1 MHAATIVL
9 MILAAGLASQ
19 WIAWLL
25 KLPGIVVL
33 IAAGLVLGPITG
45 WLDMETPSDQLTE
58 LIGLGVAIIL
68 FEGGMDLRLGELK
81 KAGRGV
87 GRLVFLGGPLTWALS
102 ALAAHYVLGLQWP
115 VALVLGAILLVTG
128 PTVIQPIL
136 RYARLNDRS
145 ASLLKWEGIVN
156 DPIGVLL
163 AVLTFQYFTIDGD
176 GFSETMLGL
185 GGAIVT
191 AILLGGVGGWLL
203 GKLYQRGGVPEH
215 LKPPM
220 LMVVVLGVY
229 TLSNQ
234 VQHEAGLLSVTV
246 MGTVL
251 GNMPLSGR
259 EDLQRFK
266 ENLTI
271 VLVSVLFIVITARLE
286 FDQLLLLD
294 WRAAMLI
301 AILLLAVRPLAVGLA
316 TIRAGMEKSD
326 RMLLAWIAP
335 RGIVAAATAGLFG
348 PAMVAAGYADARIL
362 LPLVFAVIIATVV
375 LHGLSLGT
383 LARKLGLAAQDD
395 NGVLIVGASPWS
407 LEFAKAFKALD
418 VEVLLVDGV
427 YRRLKPA
434 RMEGIDVYYGEILS
448 EHAEQTLETHHLG
461 HLLCA
466 TPNDFYN
473 ALVCNALG
481 PEFGRHKSFQL
492 PTDEEA
498 SKESRRLSADQ
509 RGHLAFGEDCCYQWL
524 QDRLDDGWVIQRTR
538 ISEAFSMEEA
548 TGKLGE
554 AGTDWLLL
562 AAVSPDGRPRLY
574 SEELPFEPESEWQV
588 LYFAPE
594 NGNGTPADQPAEQAD
609 NSRNETERS
618 EDTSAT

>member
-19 WIAWLL
+19 WVAWLL
-25 KLPGIVVL
+25 RLPGIVIL
-33 IAAGLVLGPITG
+33 IATGLVLGPVTG
-45 WLDMETPSDQLTE
+45 LFDPQTPSEQLTE

-68 FEGGMDLRLGELK
+68 FEGGMDLKLGELK

-87 GRLVFLGGPLTWALS
+87 GRLVFLGVPITWALT
-102 ALAAHYVLGLQWP
+102 AAAAHWIVGLSWP
-115 VALVLGAILLVTG
+115 VSLVLGAILVVTG

-136 RYARLNDRS
+136 RFARLNDES
-145 ASLLKWEGIVN
+145 ASLLKWEGIAN

-163 AVLTFQYFTIDGD
+163 AVLTFQYFTIAGD
-176 GFSETMLGL
+176 GFADTIVALGSAIAAALAL
-185 GGAIVT
+185 GG
-191 AILLGGVGGWLL
+191 GGGWLI
-203 GKLYQRGGVPEH
+203 GKLFLRGGVPEH
-215 LKPPM
+215 LKPPV
-220 LMVVVLGVY
+220 LMVLVLVVY

-246 MGTVL
+246 MGVVL
-251 GNMPLSGR
+251 GNMRMSGR

-271 VLVSVLFIVITARLE
+271 MLVSVLFIVITARLD

-294 WRAAMLI
+294 APAMVLI
-301 AILLLAVRPLAVGLA
+301 AAVFFLVRPVAVGLS
-316 TIRAGMEKSD
+316 TIGAKMRQAD
-326 RMLLAWIAP
+326 RILLGWVAP

-348 PAMVAAGYADARIL
+348 PAMVSAGYEDARIM
-362 LPLVFAVIIATVV
+362 LPLVFAVIIATVL
-375 LHGLSLGT
+375 LHGLTLGP
-383 LARKLGLAAQDD
+383 LGRRLGLAAEDD
-395 NGVLIVGASPWS
+395 NGVLIIGASPWS
-407 LEFAKAFKALD
+407 LELAKSLKTLD

-434 RMEGIDVYYGEILS
+434 RMAGIEVYYGEILS
-448 EHAEQTLETHHLG
+448 EHAEHTLETHHLG

-481 PEFGRHKSFQL
+481 PEFGRHRSLQL
-492 PTDEEA
+492 PTAEEA
-498 SKESRRLSADQ
+498 DKESRRLAADQ
-509 RGHLAFGEDCCYQWL
+509 RGHLAFGEDCCYDWL
-524 QDRLDDGWVIQRTR
+524 QERLDDGWVIHRTR
-538 ISEAFSMEEA
+538 ISEAFSMEDA

-554 AGTDWLLL
+554 PGTDWLLL
-562 AAVSPDGRPRLY
+562 GAVSPDGRPRLY
-574 SEELPFEPESEWQV
+574 SDELPFEPEEDWQV

-594 NGNGTPADQPAEQAD
+594 SSDASGQAAAQSES
-609 NSRNETERS
+609 SRNDTERS
-618 EDTSAT
+618 DDTSAT

>member
-220 LMVVVLGVY
+220 LMVLVLVVY

-234 VQHEAGLLSVTV
+234 VQHEAGLLSVTI

-251 GNMPLSGR
+251 GNMKLSGR

-271 VLVSVLFIVITARLE
+271 VLVSVLFIVITARLD

-294 WRAAMLI
+294 APAMVLI
-301 AILLLAVRPLAVGLA
+301 AAVLFLVRPVAVGLS
-316 TIRAGMEKSD
+316 TIGAKMRQAD
-326 RMLLAWIAP
+326 RVLLGWVAP

-348 PAMVAAGYADARIL
+348 PAMVAAGYDDARIM
-362 LPLVFAVIIATVV
+362 LPLVFAVIIATVL
-375 LHGLSLGT
+375 LHGLTLGP
-383 LARKLGLAAQDD
+383 LGRRLGLAAEDD
-395 NGVLIVGASPWS
+395 NGVQI
-407 LEFAKAFKALD
+407 
-418 VEVLLVDGV
+418 
-427 YRRLKPA
+427 
-434 RMEGIDVYYGEILS
+434 
-448 EHAEQTLETHHLG
+448 
-461 HLLCA
+461 
-466 TPNDFYN
+466 
-473 ALVCNALG
+473 
-481 PEFGRHKSFQL
+481 GRAH
-492 PTDEEA
+492 
-498 SKESRRLSADQ
+498 
-509 RGHLAFGEDCCYQWL
+509 
-524 QDRLDDGWVIQRTR
+524 V
-538 ISEAFSMEEA
+538 
-548 TGKLGE
+548 
-554 AGTDWLLL
+554 
-562 AAVSPDGRPRLY
+562 
-574 SEELPFEPESEWQV
+574 
-588 LYFAPE
+588 
-594 NGNGTPADQPAEQAD
+594 
-609 NSRNETERS
+609 
-618 EDTSAT
+618 